1 MSTNKADHLYDDMIE
16 ELDSITGGPIP
27 EKLLGLIEEMYSL
40 ADVEAERLRE
50 EERYGVGGEKCKRIT
65 VLEKQHEKLR
75 MRIVNALR
83 IGDLTNSPH
92 KMIKALEEG

>member
-50 EERYGVGGEKCKRIT
+50 EDKYLSL
-65 VLEKQHEKLR
+65 VLGRGTWEVVK
-75 MRIVNALR
+75 I
-83 IGDLTNSPH
+83 
-92 KMIKALEEG
+92 